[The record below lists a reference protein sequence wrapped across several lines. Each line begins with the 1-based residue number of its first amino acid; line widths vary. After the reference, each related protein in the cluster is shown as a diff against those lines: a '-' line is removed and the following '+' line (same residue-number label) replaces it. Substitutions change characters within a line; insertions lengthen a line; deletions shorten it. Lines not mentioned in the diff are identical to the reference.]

1 MSDKRFEQ
9 GVRIRRDM
17 FGPAGAEQQIDAA
30 SAFMWPMQEFVT
42 DTCFGDVWHRDH
54 LDRRQRS
61 LLTLGMLLA
70 MGKIPEIK
78 VHVKGALAN
87 GATIEEIR
95 EVFVHGMI
103 YCGVPA
109 AVGAFRAASEVFAE
123 LGVDEGPHPDGP
135 KAGDVA

>member
-1 MSDKRFEQ
+1 MADKYFEQ
-9 GVRIRRDM
+9 GVAIRRDM
-17 FGPAGAEQQIDAA
+17 FGPEGAEKQIDSA
-30 SAFMWPMQEFVT
+30 SAFMWPLQEFVT
-42 DTCFGDVWHRDH
+42 ERCFGDVWHRDH
-54 LDRRQRS
+54 LDRKQRS

-95 EVFVHGMI
+95 EVFVHGII

-109 AVGAFRAASEVFAE
+109 AVGAFRAASEVFQE
-123 LGVDEGPHPDGP
+123 MGIDEGEREDER
-135 KAGDVA
+135 AGGAK